1 MTTIGT
7 AATKTSY
14 FPCVLSLV
22 SLPPRAQAQCPAVVL
37 DMLIGAARWRMM
49 KWGGMYTGTCS
60 GNQTAFVLVCL
71 FVCFFLSF
79 FWIHSKHCLYWEPV
93 FTHCVT
99 VTGEG
104 SWVQR
109 SLRER
114 ERPPL
119 APLGGMSFIWPL
131 NSEYQQ
137 NILLLIKHWFLN
149 LGQINLLTYDSFHL
163 EVPSTTIQLLLL
175 FVCWNG
181 WSVYFCCSCDSREG
195 ENIETDEAVLLRR
208 QKQINYGKNTL
219 AYDRYIKEIPK

>member
-1 MTTIGT
+1 MTTVGT

-22 SLPPRAQAQCPAVVL
+22 SLPPRAQVQCPAVVL
-37 DMLIGAARWRMM
+37 DMLTGAARWRMM

-71 FVCFFLSF
+71 FVFFFLF
-79 FWIHSKHCLYWEPV
+79 FMIHSKHCLYWEPV

-109 SLRER
+109 SPRER

-149 LGQINLLTYDSFHL
+149 LGQINLLTYMTASMWRF
-163 EVPSTTIQLLLL
+163 PAQPFSCCYCL
-175 FVCWNG
+175 FVEMGGKPVFLLQLWLQRGRKHRDRRGCAA
-181 WSVYFCCSCDSREG
+181 
-195 ENIETDEAVLLRR
+195 TATEADKLW
-208 QKQINYGKNTL
+208 QKHIGL
-219 AYDRYIKEIPK
+219 WPIH